1 MGISHFGGFIAGCG
15 ISSHRLRQRISARRV
30 RIDSSRVGRGAAT
43 RLLASLVFIATG
55 CNPGFIYT
63 NIKTPYC
70 TNLRSTPLG
79 PLQASAATRRVS
91 IPTGR
96 IDVTA
101 EWDARGIG
109 DIAQRFGIKEV
120 FGCDQKRISVLGG
133 LYSSRTVIVYGR

>member
-1 MGISHFGGFIAGCG
+1 MGISHHGGYIPGWED
-15 ISSHRLRQRISARRV
+15 SSHRLRQRISTSLV
-30 RIDSSRVGRGAAT
+30 RLLYSGLGRWTTT
-43 RLLASLVFIATG
+43 RLLAPLVFIATG

-70 TNLRSTPLG
+70 TNLRGTPLG
-79 PLQASAATRRVS
+79 PLQASGATRRVS

-109 DIAQRFGIKEV
+109 DIAQRHGIKEV